1 MVALPEELAVGGVGV
16 DEGARVGVGE
26 GAGVD
31 EGAGVVVGK
40 VQAARLNTT
49 PTVSALRENDV

>member
-1 MVALPEELAVGGVGV
+1 MVAVPEEPAVGG
-16 DEGARVGVGE
+16 VGVGE

-31 EGAGVVVGK
+31 DGTGVGEGAGVVVGK
-40 VQAARLNTT
+40 VQARRLNTT